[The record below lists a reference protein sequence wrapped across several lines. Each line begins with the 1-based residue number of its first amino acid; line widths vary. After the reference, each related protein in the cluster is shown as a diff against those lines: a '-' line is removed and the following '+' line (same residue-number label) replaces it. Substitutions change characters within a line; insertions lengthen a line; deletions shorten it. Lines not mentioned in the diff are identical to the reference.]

1 MLKPFDVATTF
12 FSYEEGTTISCI
24 LPILH
29 GVVQSLSFTADDSTS
44 IRTFKDTV
52 SKDIK
57 RRWEL
62 DSYTSDN
69 ILLLSSMLDPR
80 FKDLTFVPSNEKEA
94 LKDEIVKRLEKIKE
108 DQDKNHEEESSDE
121 EI

>member
-1 MLKPFDVATTF
+1 MH
-12 FSYEEGTTISCI
+12 SI
-24 LPILH
+24 PILH

-44 IRTFKDTV
+44 IRTFKDTI

-69 ILLLSSMLDPR
+69 ILLLSSMLDPHLR
-80 FKDLTFVPSNEKEA
+80 ILLLYPVM
-94 LKDEIVKRLEKIKE
+94 KRKLLRMK
-108 DQDKNHEEESSDE
+108 
-121 EI
+121 